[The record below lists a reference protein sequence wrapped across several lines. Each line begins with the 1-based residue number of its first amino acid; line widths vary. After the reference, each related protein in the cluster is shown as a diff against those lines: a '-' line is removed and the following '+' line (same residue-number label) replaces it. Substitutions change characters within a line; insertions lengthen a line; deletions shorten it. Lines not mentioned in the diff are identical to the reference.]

1 MSLLALLTA
10 CSTHLEQADPDRLPR
25 AVAVAMILAEHQ
37 RVTAYFSV
45 EPNPRGH
52 IDVRIANGLE
62 FPGSEAVFAVE
73 PDGDDRYSWHI
84 TERLGGAQMPF
95 LTPGTEQ
102 VRVTRLDDRD
112 VWLFPRGGTAG
123 WACALLTGRC
133 REVTEPFPELPM
145 TRTGPGSGFRLA
157 LEEKTLRFRQPHQT
171 DDARADVVATRVGAV
186 VGVRW
191 YLKAPSARVAEYIDR
206 TFRGRGTLRAKFREV
221 VVDGRLDEWAA
232 AEPEVVDAPW
242 QADVRRHWTGRDD
255 ASFSV
260 AALWSED
267 SLCLAGRL
275 RDDVR
280 TAKDKLTLVIR
291 KERRDVPLLNPPDN
305 AVLAHEDF
313 GWHYE
318 VCWPRPWFAT
328 AGASVPIA
336 VQLHDEDGTG
346 DVDVLATAPIFGT
359 IPVGALDLLSE

>member
-1 MSLLALLTA
+1 MTLLALLAA
-10 CSTHLEQADPDRLPR
+10 CSTHQEQADPDRLPR
-25 AVAVAMILAEHQ
+25 AVAVAMVLAGHQ

-52 IDVRIANGLE
+52 VDVRIARGLE
-62 FPGSEAVFAVE
+62 LPGSEAVFAVE
-73 PDGDDRYSWHI
+73 PDDDDRYSWHL
-84 TERLGGAQMPF
+84 TERLGGARVPF

-112 VWLFPRGGTAG
+112 VWLFPRDGTEG

-133 REVTEPFPELPM
+133 REVAEPFPELPL
-145 TRTGPGSGFRLA
+145 TRTGPGSGFRLE
-157 LEEKTLRFRQPHQT
+157 LDDKTLRFRQPHQT
-171 DDARADVVATRVGAV
+171 EAARADVVATRVSAV

-206 TFRGRGTLRAKFREV
+206 TFRGRGTLRAALGDV
-221 VVDGRLDEWAA
+221 VVDGVLDEWAA

-242 QADVRRHWTGRDD
+242 QADVREHWHGPAD

-260 AALWSED
+260 AALWSDER
-267 SLCLAGRL
+267 LCLAGRL

-280 TAKDKLTLVIR
+280 TAHDTLTVVIR
-291 KERRDVPLLNPPDN
+291 KERRELSLLAPPDN
-305 AVLAHEDF
+305 AVVVREDF

-318 VCWPRPWFAT
+318 ACWPRPWFAS
-328 AGASVPIA
+328 AGASVPMT

-359 IPVGALDLLSE
+359 IPVGAIDIVSE

>member
-1 MSLLALLTA
+1 MLKKN
-10 CSTHLEQADPDRLPR
+10 P
-25 AVAVAMILAEHQ
+25 ILGRQ
-37 RVTAYFSV
+37 
-45 EPNPRGH
+45 
-52 IDVRIANGLE
+52 LC
-62 FPGSEAVFAVE
+62 
-73 PDGDDRYSWHI
+73 DDLVVQFY
-84 TERLGGAQMPF
+84 
-95 LTPGTEQ
+95 
-102 VRVTRLDDRD
+102 
-112 VWLFPRGGTAG
+112 
-123 WACALLTGRC
+123 
-133 REVTEPFPELPM
+133 PELKLVYPELS
-145 TRTGPGSGFRLA
+145 RESFRNFVSSSYMCQMFQDKSMSIVGHTQA
-157 LEEKTLRFRQPHQT
+157 PFF
-171 DDARADVVATRVGAV
+171 DDALFVNFARQLVANVFDEPT
-186 VGVRW
+186 
-191 YLKAPSARVAEYIDR
+191 SM
-206 TFRGRGTLRAKFREV
+206 
-221 VVDGRLDEWAA
+221 DG
-232 AEPEVVDAPW
+232 
-242 QADVRRHWTGRDD
+242 GRDD